1 MGVARI
7 LSLCYVCLVVCL
19 LFRGLWRLIGK
30 YWRYGAGEVY
40 RSLAIGSQV
49 KRLQRFVPD
58 LRLSDV
64 KRWVGHTC
72 PCGWWWARHTY

>member
-1 MGVARI
+1 MGVARL

-58 LRLSDV
+58 LQLSDV
-64 KRWVGHTC
+64 KRCVGHTC
-72 PCGWWWARHTY
+72 LSGWWWAGHTY

>member
-1 MGVARI
+1 MPVQH
-7 LSLCYVCLVVCL
+7 VCLVLCL
-19 LFRGLWRLIGK
+19 LRGLWRLIGQ

-58 LRLSDV
+58 LRRSDV
-64 KRWVGHTC
+64 ERWAVHTS
-72 PCGWWWARHTY
+72 

>member
-1 MGVARI
+1 M
-7 LSLCYVCLVVCL
+7 
-19 LFRGLWRLIGK
+19 IGQ

-40 RSLAIGSQV
+40 RSLVIGRQV

-64 KRWVGHTC
+64 ER
-72 PCGWWWARHTY
+72 